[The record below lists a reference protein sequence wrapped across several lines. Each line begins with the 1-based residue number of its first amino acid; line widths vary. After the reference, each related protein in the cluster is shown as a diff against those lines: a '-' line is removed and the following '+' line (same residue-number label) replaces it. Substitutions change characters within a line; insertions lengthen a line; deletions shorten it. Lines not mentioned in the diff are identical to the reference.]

1 VIELSFSTVPVVH
14 GSVMPVVAVA
24 VMSIIHVAVVPVVGI
39 SVVAIML
46 VPVMSVVGI
55 SIMPVVRIPVMPIIG
70 AGNVPVVSVG
80 RLQVL
85 RENGMRYEGRGGY
98 RGSRTA
104 DSGRDGTRG
113 NAENTNDQS
122 SVDFHGAS
130 LLQRKMWRVL
140 ASITSHA
147 YDSQNSRSGLRR
159 LSRLAMP
166 SFSTD
171 AFYPS
176 VFIVTSAHAERP
188 TANFR
193 IRKAAEIPRLSC
205 I

>member
-1 VIELSFSTVPVVH
+1 VIELPFSTVPVVH
-14 GSVMPVVAVA
+14 VSVMPVVTVA
-24 VMSIIHVAVVPVVGI
+24 VMSIMHVAVVPLVGI

-46 VPVMSVVGI
+46 VPVMPIVGI
-55 SIMPVVRIPVMPIIG
+55 GIVPVVHIPVMPIIG

-85 RENGMRYEGRGGY
+85 RENGMRYEGRGGC

-113 NAENTNDQS
+113 NAENANDQS
-122 SVDFHGAS
+122 SVDFHGAN

-140 ASITSHA
+140 ASLCTRTTA
-147 YDSQNSRSGLRR
+147 RNSRSGLRR
-159 LSRLAMP
+159 LSRLALCH

-193 IRKAAEIPRLSC
+193 IRKAV
-205 I
+205 